1 MFSVVCREVCRGQ
14 TRRSG
19 RSLILFRGIML
30 KIAGM
35 RRLNWVDMKPP
46 YNDNLLLPSLYVV
59 NVFDIVSPTHHPFWS
74 FAYMTTRHIHKSQKG
89 FCAGETMSNTTST
102 AQFSSRDAKHIPLY
116 LPILLLLLF
125 PIGGHVLHRFHLI
138 CQCDSSH
145 RSSSA
150 DRGRDSGSA
159 RIRVA
164 RT

>member
-19 RSLILFRGIML
+19 RSLILFRGIMM

-74 FAYMTTRHIHKSQKG
+74 FKCMTTRHIHKSQKG
-89 FCAGETMSNTTST
+89 WCAGETMSNKKIEGSM
-102 AQFSSRDAKHIPLY
+102 FGKHTPLY
-116 LPILLLLLF
+116 LSLLLLLLF